1 MKPNSFCLFLFLSLC
16 PLSPLCL
23 CGESWAQE
31 ASKPYE
37 LHIVVHVAK
46 NRLLTDVFRDRIER
60 ELRDGFQGALDD
72 MGHVKVTHEH
82 PRLADVVAQGLKA
95 LDGWTHRD
103 EVKTHFVLIDF
114 TGVHYEIEARQY
126 DGSIGRPSPVVRRDR
141 TRDRDFVAKT
151 AALLI
156 KQDFGFL
163 GTVVAE
169 EGEEMVKVEL
179 RGGALGDLSRW
190 VKKDDVFA
198 LAPPG
203 GGRAAALEWSL
214 LQVREPPR
222 EDARDGMCV
231 CRFFHRYRVGSIA
244 GYRCIK
250 LGTVQAPL
258 RLRWVP
264 EETGGSRPRSN
275 LLLNVDIRHHGFT
288 GEDATKLN
296 RGVGSTGVL
305 ETVRDGDK
313 GVFQN
318 VAFVSVVAGVSGP
331 KPQIPIALVDDRPV
345 FVKINA
351 ARDAAS
357 LLDIHR
363 RDWQSDVYES
373 WLVQVGLFKELESL
387 SSGGGPREEI
397 IKKAERGL
405 TRSQKVREELM
416 ERKEEL
422 LKEAKES
429 PRAERPDTSREDQR
443 LREIANGEKALEQ
456 FIKQQK
462 EIDVK
467 ENDPKMKQ
475 WRSEVERAKLLENDL
490 EIGKALEIYQK
501 IQKAGFQNAEL
512 DAHVKDLQ
520 KLWKTGD
527 AELEDA
533 RNFIYRVWPTL
544 DTARLEDNMAKA
556 RQALEKFEKES
567 DLVPIR
573 KLLKGTEIHADRLA
587 KELNELNPKFVVA
600 DEKQARL
607 IQSIS
612 KELIKLGKEA
622 QEYLQR
628 TQPAAK

>member
-1 MKPNSFCLFLFLSLC
+1 MKSTLFRLSFFLVLC
-16 PLSPLCL
+16 SWCAG
-23 CGESWAQE
+23 GECRAQGE
-31 ASKPYE
+31 ASKPYD

-60 ELRDGFQGALDD
+60 ELHDGFQGALGD
-72 MGHVKVTHEH
+72 MGRVKVTHEH
-82 PRLADVVAQGLKA
+82 PRLPDVVAQGLKV
-95 LDGWTHRD
+95 LDGWTDRD

-141 TRDRDFVAKT
+141 TRDRDFVAKA

-163 GTVVAE
+163 GTVLTAAE
-169 EGEEMVKVEL
+169 EPEEIARVEL

-222 EDARDGMCV
+222 EDARDGICV

-250 LGTVQAPL
+250 LGTVQTPL
-258 RLRWVP
+258 RLRWLP
-264 EETGGSRPRSN
+264 EETRGPRSKKN
-275 LLLNVDIRHHGFT
+275 MLLNVDIRRHGFT

-296 RGVGSTGVL
+296 RGVGPNGVL

-318 VAFVSVVAGVSGP
+318 VAFVVVASGAAGKT
-331 KPQIPIALVDDRPV
+331 KPQIPIALVDDQPV
-345 FVKINA
+345 FIKVNIA
-351 ARDAAS
+351 DDIAS

-363 RDWQSDVYES
+363 RDWQGDVYES

-405 TRSQKVREELM
+405 KRSQDDRATLA

-429 PRAERPDTSREDQR
+429 GAGRLDIAREDQR
-443 LREIANGEKALEQ
+443 LQEIANGEKALEQ
-456 FIKQQK
+456 FIAQQK
-462 EIDVK
+462 KIEAT
-467 ENDPKMKQ
+467 ENDPKMKT
-475 WRSEVERAKLLENDL
+475 WKSEVERAKLLENDL

-501 IQKAGFQNAEL
+501 IQKEGFKNADL
-512 DAHVKDLQ
+512 DDHVKGLQ
-520 KLWKTGD
+520 ELWKTGD

-556 RQALEKFEKES
+556 RQTLDKFEKERDIVS
-567 DLVPIR
+567 IR

-607 IQSIS
+607 IQSVS
-612 KELIKLGKEA
+612 GELIKLGKKA

-628 TQPAAK
+628 TQPAEK